1 MDYIWTPWRYQYM
14 KQAESNK
21 LPECIFC
28 DAANRKDDHETLVAY
43 RGKKVF
49 IILNRYPYTSGHV
62 MIVPYAHVGDLA
74 SADPEALAEMMHL
87 AQRVEGAFR
96 ANYKPDGMNVGM
108 NIGRAGGA
116 GVVGHIHLHVLP
128 ALVRR
133 FQFHDRRRR
142 NARASRRPQHD
153 VHSSSRISHVRPRRI
168 PVNLALTEDQQLLQ
182 KSVREFAESEVK
194 PLARENDET
203 GKFPRELFRKA
214 AELGLTGV
222 AIPESEGGAGFDHV
236 SYTIVIEEISRACA
250 STGVILSVQNS
261 LYCDPIHRLGTVEQK
276 QKFLLPFARGEKIG
290 CYALTEPQAGS
301 NAAALQTKAVKQ
313 GDKYIINGTKAWI
326 TNGGAADA
334 AIVYV
339 NTDPPKGEKGITALI
354 VEKGTPGFKVG
365 KEEKKLGINATAC
378 SELVFTDCE
387 VPESNRIG
395 SEGEGYKVA
404 LSTLDGGRIGIAAQA
419 CGIAQGAFEAALE
432 YSKQRMAFGH
442 PISQFQAIQ
451 FMLADMST
459 ELDAARLL
467 IRKAAWKQDTGARFS
482 MDAAIAKLFA
492 SEMSTRVTH
501 KAIQIHG
508 GNGYSRE
515 YPVERNYRDARITEI
530 YEGTSEI
537 QRLVI
542 SSWVLKQ

>member
-1 MDYIWTPWRYQYM
+1 
-14 KQAESNK
+14 
-21 LPECIFC
+21 
-28 DAANRKDDHETLVAY
+28 
-43 RGKKVF
+43 
-49 IILNRYPYTSGHV
+49 
-62 MIVPYAHVGDLA
+62 
-74 SADPEALAEMMHL
+74 
-87 AQRVEGAFR
+87 
-96 ANYKPDGMNVGM
+96 
-108 NIGRAGGA
+108 
-116 GVVGHIHLHVLP
+116 
-128 ALVRR
+128 
-133 FQFHDRRRR
+133 
-142 NARASRRPQHD
+142 
-153 VHSSSRISHVRPRRI
+153 
-168 PVNLALTEDQQLLQ
+168 VNLDLTEDQKLLQ
-182 KSVREFAESEVK
+182 KSVREFAEAEVK

-203 GKFPRELFRKA
+203 GRFPRELFQKA

-222 AIPESEGGAGFDHV
+222 ALPESEGGAGFDHIAY
-236 SYTIVIEEISRACA
+236 SIVIEEISRCCA

-261 LYCDPIHRLGTVEQK
+261 LYCDPIHRFGTDEQK
-276 QKFLLPFARGEKIG
+276 KKFLLPFARGEKIG

-301 NAAALQTKAVKQ
+301 NAAALQTRAVKS
-313 GDKYIINGTKAWI
+313 GDKYVINGTKAWI

-339 NTDPPKGEKGITALI
+339 NTDPPKGEKGITALV
-354 VEKGTPGFKVG
+354 VERGTPGFKVG

-387 VPESNRIG
+387 VPVTNRVG
-395 SEGEGYKVA
+395 NEGEGYKVA

-419 CGIAQGAFEAALE
+419 VGIAQGAFEAALG
-432 YSKQRMAFGH
+432 YSKQRMAFGR

-459 ELDAARLL
+459 EIDAARLL

-492 SEMSTRVTH
+492 SEMATRVTH

-542 SSWVLKQ
+542 SSWVLRC